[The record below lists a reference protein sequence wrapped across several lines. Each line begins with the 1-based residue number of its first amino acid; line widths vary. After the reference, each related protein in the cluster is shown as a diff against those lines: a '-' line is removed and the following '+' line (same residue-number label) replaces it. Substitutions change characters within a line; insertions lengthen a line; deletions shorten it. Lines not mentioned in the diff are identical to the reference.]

1 MEGAGVFVGIDVGK
15 DFVDVATGAESPR
28 RYSNDEDGIG
38 EVVAA
43 LRASKPQLVVM
54 EASGGY
60 QRHLL
65 ASLCAAGIAAVAVNP
80 RQVRDFAK
88 AVGRLEKTDQV
99 DAKVLRLFAERIQ
112 PAVRALPD
120 QQTQRIEELVGRR
133 RQIVEMLV
141 AEKNRLQQALAA
153 EVRFD
158 IQEHINWLKK
168 RLRDADRDLDSQI
181 KRSPSW
187 NAKVELLEELNG
199 VGRVTALTLLSAVPE
214 IGTLN
219 RRQIAKLVGLAPLSN
234 DSGKHKGQR
243 QIWGGRSDARAALY
257 MAALVATRHNPT
269 IRAFYTRLLGAGKLK
284 KVALVACM
292 RKLLTI
298 ANAIVR
304 KHLAAQISAASP

>member
-1 MEGAGVFVGIDVGK
+1 MEGVGGFVGVDVGK

-88 AVGRLEKTDQV
+88 AVGRLEKTDKV
-99 DAKVLRLFAERIQ
+99 DAKVLRLFAERIR
-112 PAVRALPD
+112 PAVRPLPD

-141 AEKNRLQQALAA
+141 AEKNRLQQALVA

-158 IQEHINWLKK
+158 IQEHIAWLKK
-168 RLRDADRDLDSQI
+168 RLRDADRDLDTQI

-187 NAKVELLEELNG
+187 NAKVELLEELDG

-234 DSGKHKGQR
+234 DSGKHKGSR

-257 MAALVATRHNPT
+257 MAALVATRHNPV

-304 KHLAAQISAASP
+304 KHLTAQISAASP

>member
-1 MEGAGVFVGIDVGK
+1 MEGVGGFVGIDVGK
-15 DFVDVATGAESPR
+15 DFVDVAAGAASPR
-28 RYSNDEDGIG
+28 RYSNDAEGIG
-38 EVVAA
+38 EVVAG
-43 LRASKPQLVVM
+43 LRARKPQLVVM

-60 QRHLL
+60 QRQLL

-88 AVGRLEKTDQV
+88 AVGRLEKTDRV
-99 DAKVLRLFAERIQ
+99 DAQVLRLFAERIQ

-120 QQTQRIEELVGRR
+120 QETQRIEELVGRR

-141 AEKNRLQQALAA
+141 AEKNRLQQALVA

-158 IQEHINWLKK
+158 IQEHIAWLKK
-168 RLRDADRDLDSQI
+168 RLRDADRDLDTQI

-199 VGRVTALTLLSAVPE
+199 VGRVTAVTLLSAVPE
-214 IGTLN
+214 IGTLT

-234 DSGKHKGQR
+234 DSGKHTGQR
-243 QIWGGRSDARAALY
+243 QIWGGRADARATLY
-257 MAALVATRHNPT
+257 MAALVATRHNPV

-304 KHLAAQISAASP
+304 KHLAAQISAASA